1 MVYNNIVNLQ
11 EKIKN
16 LPQNSGVYIM
26 KDSLGTVIYVGK
38 AKVLKNRVSQY
49 FNGSKKLPKVS
60 AMVSKVS
67 DFEYIITN
75 NELDAL
81 ILECNLIKK
90 YQPHYNILLKDG
102 KNYSYI
108 RINAK
113 EEFPKLEAVR
123 NIKKDG
129 AKYFGPYFNGITAKE
144 LIKLIYFAYPIRQ
157 CNQSF
162 SSSKHLKRACLNY
175 SMGLCCAPCIGNVS
189 SVEYHKHIGE
199 IINFL
204 NGKDNAVYEI
214 IKNKMQKSAELE
226 NFELA
231 IKLRDKLLL
240 LDKLNEKSVNAQTK
254 EKDMDIVGSYFD
266 DENIVI
272 TLMVIRSGK
281 MIGSTNYLF
290 DNMDKSYEDIM
301 SGFLIN
307 YYSDNPLYP
316 KNLIVEQDIQ
326 ADIVQFF
333 SEHNTKVICPK
344 RGEKTLLIKQAQK
357 NAQDYFVN
365 NTNRLKKKQ
374 KETIGAMQELKE
386 KLKLRNLPMRIEAYD
401 ISNTSGTNSVAS
413 MVVFIGGEKA
423 SKHYRKFKIKTVIG
437 PNDFASLHEVVGRR
451 LKELNSS
458 DISFSSVPSLML
470 IDGGKGQVSATRE
483 LIKSYN
489 KDIDVIG
496 LAKQEEEVFVEG
508 SLESVKLPK
517 GSYALRLLQAVR
529 DEAHR
534 FAITFHRSIRS
545 KKQTESI
552 LDNIP
557 GIGKTRK
564 RQLIEKFG
572 SINKIKQCT
581 IYDLMRVPGITETIA
596 QNILNTLNK

>member
-1 MVYNNIVNLQ
+1 MNLQ

-26 KDSLGTVIYVGK
+26 KDLNGTVIYVGK

-60 AMVSKVS
+60 AMVSKIV

-75 NELDAL
+75 SELDAL
-81 ILECNLIKK
+81 VLECNLIKK

-108 RINAK
+108 RIDTRD
-113 EEFPKLEAVR
+113 EFPKLESVR
-123 NIKKDG
+123 HIKKDG

-157 CNQSF
+157 CTTFF
-162 SSSKHLKRACLNY
+162 SSTKHLKRACLNY
-175 SMGLCCAPCIGNVS
+175 SMGLCCAPCIGNVT
-189 SVEYHKHIGE
+189 SVEYHRHINE
-199 IINFL
+199 IIGFL
-204 NGKDNAVYEI
+204 NGKDNAVYDI
-214 IKNKMQKSAELE
+214 IKNKMTKAAELE

-240 LDKLNEKSVNAQTK
+240 LDKLNDKAVNAQTK
-254 EKDMDIVGSYFD
+254 EKDMDIVGSHFD
-266 DENIVI
+266 EENIVI

-290 DNMDKSYEDIM
+290 DNMDKSYEDTM
-301 SGFLIN
+301 SSFLIN
-307 YYSDNPLYP
+307 YYTENPVYP
-316 KNLIVEQDIQ
+316 KVLLLEQELPEELTDFFESKSTKIV
-326 ADIVQFF
+326 V
-333 SEHNTKVICPK
+333 PK
-344 RGEKTLLIKQAQK
+344 RGEKTLLIRQAQK
-357 NAQDYFVN
+357 NATDFFVN

-374 KETIGAMQELKE
+374 KETIGAMQDLQE
-386 KLKLRNLPMRIEAYD
+386 KLHLRNLPMRIEAYD

-451 LKELNSS
+451 LEELKGT

-489 KDIDVIG
+489 QDIDVIG

-508 SLESVKLPK
+508 SLESIKLPK

-534 FAITFHRSIRS
+534 FAITFHRSIRT
-545 KKQTESI
+545 KKQTESV

-557 GIGKTRK
+557 GVGKTRK

-572 SINKIKQCT
+572 SVNRIKKCT
-581 IYDLMRVPGITETIA
+581 IYDLMRIPGITETIA

>member
-1 MVYNNIVNLQ
+1 MNLQ

-26 KDSLGTVIYVGK
+26 KDLNGTVIYVGK

-49 FNGSKKLPKVS
+49 FNGSKKLPKVA
-60 AMVSKVS
+60 AMVSKIA

-75 NELDAL
+75 SELDAL
-81 ILECNLIKK
+81 VLECNLIKK

-108 RINAK
+108 RIDTRD
-113 EEFPKLEAVR
+113 EFPKLEAVR
-123 NIKKDG
+123 HIKKDG

-157 CNQSF
+157 CTTFF
-162 SSSKHLKRACLNY
+162 SSTKHLKRACLNY
-175 SMGLCCAPCIGNVS
+175 SMGLCCAPCIGNVTS
-189 SVEYHKHIGE
+189 IEYHRHINE
-199 IINFL
+199 IIGFL
-204 NGKDNAVYEI
+204 NGKDNAVYDI
-214 IKNKMQKSAELE
+214 IKNKMTKAAELE

-240 LDKLNEKSVNAQTK
+240 LDKLNDKAVNAQTK
-254 EKDMDIVGSYFD
+254 EKDMDIVGSHFD
-266 DENIVI
+266 EENIVI

-290 DNMDKSYEDIM
+290 DNMDKSYEDTM
-301 SGFLIN
+301 SSFLIN
-307 YYSDNPLYP
+307 YYTENPVYP
-316 KNLIVEQDIQ
+316 KVLLLEQELPEELTDFFESKSTKIV
-326 ADIVQFF
+326 V
-333 SEHNTKVICPK
+333 PK

-357 NAQDYFVN
+357 NATDFFIN

-374 KETIGAMQELKE
+374 KETIGAMQDLQE
-386 KLKLRNLPMRIEAYD
+386 KLHLRNLPMRIEAYD

-451 LKELNSS
+451 LEELKGT

-489 KDIDVIG
+489 QDIDVIG

-508 SLESVKLPK
+508 SLESIKLPK

-534 FAITFHRSIRS
+534 FAITFHRSIRT
-545 KKQTESI
+545 KKQTESV

-557 GIGKTRK
+557 GVGKTRK

-572 SINKIKQCT
+572 SVNRIKKCT
-581 IYDLMRVPGITETIA
+581 IYDLMRIPGITETIA

>member
-1 MVYNNIVNLQ
+1 MNLQ

-26 KDSLGTVIYVGK
+26 KDLNGTVIYVGK

-49 FNGSKKLPKVS
+49 FNGSKKLPKVA
-60 AMVSKVS
+60 AMVSKIA

-75 NELDAL
+75 SELDAL
-81 ILECNLIKK
+81 VLECNLIKK

-108 RINAK
+108 RIDTRD
-113 EEFPKLEAVR
+113 EFPKLESVR
-123 NIKKDG
+123 HIKKDG

-157 CNQSF
+157 CTTFF
-162 SSSKHLKRACLNY
+162 SSTKHLKRACLNY
-175 SMGLCCAPCIGNVS
+175 SMGLCCAPCIGNVTS
-189 SVEYHKHIGE
+189 IEYHRHINE
-199 IINFL
+199 IISFL
-204 NGKDNAVYEI
+204 NGKDNAVYDI
-214 IKNKMQKSAELE
+214 IKNKMTKAAELE

-240 LDKLNEKSVNAQTK
+240 LDKLNDKAVNAQTK
-254 EKDMDIVGSYFD
+254 EKDMDIVGSHFD
-266 DENIVI
+266 EENIVI

-290 DNMDKSYEDIM
+290 DNMDKSYEDTM
-301 SGFLIN
+301 SSFLIN
-307 YYSDNPLYP
+307 YYTENPVYP
-316 KNLIVEQDIQ
+316 KVLLLEQELPEELTDFFESKSTKIV
-326 ADIVQFF
+326 V
-333 SEHNTKVICPK
+333 PK

-357 NAQDYFVN
+357 NATDFFIN

-374 KETIGAMQELKE
+374 KETIGAMQDLQE
-386 KLKLRNLPMRIEAYD
+386 KLHLRNLPMRIEAYD

-451 LKELNSS
+451 LEELKGT

-489 KDIDVIG
+489 QDIDVIG

-508 SLESVKLPK
+508 SLESIKLPK

-534 FAITFHRSIRS
+534 FAITFHRSIRT
-545 KKQTESI
+545 KKQTESV
-552 LDNIP
+552 LDNIS
-557 GIGKTRK
+557 GVGKTRK

-572 SINKIKQCT
+572 SVNRIKKCT
-581 IYDLMRVPGITETIA
+581 IYDLMRIPGITETIA

>member
-1 MVYNNIVNLQ
+1 MNLQ

-26 KDSLGTVIYVGK
+26 KDLNGTVIYVGK

-49 FNGSKKLPKVS
+49 FNGSKKLPKVA
-60 AMVSKVS
+60 AMVSKIA

-75 NELDAL
+75 SELDAL
-81 ILECNLIKK
+81 VLECNLIKK

-108 RINAK
+108 RIDTRD
-113 EEFPKLEAVR
+113 EFPKLEAVR
-123 NIKKDG
+123 HIKKDG

-157 CNQSF
+157 CTTFF
-162 SSSKHLKRACLNY
+162 SSTKHLKRACLNY
-175 SMGLCCAPCIGNVS
+175 SMGLCCAPCIGNVTS
-189 SVEYHKHIGE
+189 IEYHRHINE
-199 IINFL
+199 IISFL
-204 NGKDNAVYEI
+204 NGKDNAVYDI
-214 IKNKMQKSAELE
+214 IKNKMTKAAELE

-240 LDKLNEKSVNAQTK
+240 LDKLNDKAVNAQTK
-254 EKDMDIVGSYFD
+254 EKDMDIVGSHFD
-266 DENIVI
+266 EENIVI

-290 DNMDKSYEDIM
+290 DNMDKSYEDTM
-301 SGFLIN
+301 SSFLIN
-307 YYSDNPLYP
+307 YYTENPVYP
-316 KNLIVEQDIQ
+316 KVLLLEQELPEELIDFFESKSTK
-326 ADIVQFF
+326 IV
-333 SEHNTKVICPK
+333 VPK

-357 NAQDYFVN
+357 NATDFFIN

-374 KETIGAMQELKE
+374 KETIGAMQDLQE
-386 KLKLRNLPMRIEAYD
+386 KLHLRNLPMRIEAYD

-451 LKELNSS
+451 LEELKGT

-489 KDIDVIG
+489 QDIDVIG

-508 SLESVKLPK
+508 SLESIKLPK

-534 FAITFHRSIRS
+534 FAITFHRSIRT
-545 KKQTESI
+545 KKQTESV

-557 GIGKTRK
+557 GVGKTRK

-572 SINKIKQCT
+572 SVNRIKKCT
-581 IYDLMRVPGITETIA
+581 IYDLMRIPGITETIA

>member
-1 MVYNNIVNLQ
+1 MNLQ

-26 KDSLGTVIYVGK
+26 KDLNGTVIYVGK

-60 AMVSKVS
+60 AMVSKIV

-75 NELDAL
+75 SELDAL
-81 ILECNLIKK
+81 VLECNLIKK

-108 RINAK
+108 RIDTRD
-113 EEFPKLEAVR
+113 EFPKLEAVR
-123 NIKKDG
+123 HIKKDG

-157 CNQSF
+157 CTTFF
-162 SSSKHLKRACLNY
+162 SSTKHLKRACLNY
-175 SMGLCCAPCIGNVS
+175 SMGLCCAPCIGNVT
-189 SVEYHKHIGE
+189 SVEYHRHINE
-199 IINFL
+199 IIGFL
-204 NGKDNAVYEI
+204 NGKDNAVYDI
-214 IKNKMQKSAELE
+214 IKNKMTKSAELE

-240 LDKLNEKSVNAQTK
+240 LDKLNDKAVNAQTK
-254 EKDMDIVGSYFD
+254 EKDMDIVGSHFD
-266 DENIVI
+266 EENIVI

-290 DNMDKSYEDIM
+290 DNMDKSYEDTM
-301 SGFLIN
+301 SSFLIN
-307 YYSDNPLYP
+307 YYTENPVYP
-316 KNLIVEQDIQ
+316 KVLLLEQELPEELTDFFESKSTKIV
-326 ADIVQFF
+326 V
-333 SEHNTKVICPK
+333 PK

-357 NAQDYFVN
+357 NATDFFVN

-374 KETIGAMQELKE
+374 KETIGAMQDLQE
-386 KLKLRNLPMRIEAYD
+386 KLHLRNLPMRIEAYD

-451 LKELNSS
+451 LEELKGT

-489 KDIDVIG
+489 QDIDVIG

-508 SLESVKLPK
+508 SLESIKLPK

-534 FAITFHRSIRS
+534 FAITFHRSIRT
-545 KKQTESI
+545 KKQTESV

-557 GIGKTRK
+557 GVGKTRK

-572 SINKIKQCT
+572 SVNRIKKCT
-581 IYDLMRVPGITETIA
+581 IYDLMRIPGITETIA

>member
-1 MVYNNIVNLQ
+1 MNLQ

-26 KDSLGTVIYVGK
+26 KDLNGTVIYVGK

-49 FNGSKKLPKVS
+49 FNGSKKLPKVA
-60 AMVSKVS
+60 AMVSKIA

-75 NELDAL
+75 SELDAL
-81 ILECNLIKK
+81 VLECNLIKK

-108 RINAK
+108 RIDTRD
-113 EEFPKLEAVR
+113 EFPRLEAVR
-123 NIKKDG
+123 HIKKDG

-157 CNQSF
+157 CTTFF
-162 SSSKHLKRACLNY
+162 SSTKHLKRACLNY
-175 SMGLCCAPCIGNVS
+175 SMGLCCAPCIGNVTS
-189 SVEYHKHIGE
+189 TEYHRHINE
-199 IINFL
+199 IIGFL
-204 NGKDNAVYEI
+204 NGKDNAVYDI
-214 IKNKMQKSAELE
+214 IKNKMTKAAELE

-240 LDKLNEKSVNAQTK
+240 LDKLNDKAVNAQTK
-254 EKDMDIVGSYFD
+254 EKDMDIVGSHFD
-266 DENIVI
+266 EENIVI

-290 DNMDKSYEDIM
+290 DNMDKSYEDTM
-301 SGFLIN
+301 SSFLIN
-307 YYSDNPLYP
+307 YYTENPVYP
-316 KNLIVEQDIQ
+316 KILLLEQELPEELTNFFESKSTKIV
-326 ADIVQFF
+326 V
-333 SEHNTKVICPK
+333 PK

-357 NAQDYFVN
+357 NATDFFIN

-374 KETIGAMQELKE
+374 KETIGAMQDLQE
-386 KLKLRNLPMRIEAYD
+386 KLHLRNLPMRIEAYD

-423 SKHYRKFKIKTVIG
+423 SKNYRKFKIKTVVG

-451 LKELNSS
+451 LEELNGT

-489 KDIDVIG
+489 QDIDVIG

-508 SLESVKLPK
+508 SLESIKLPK

-534 FAITFHRSIRS
+534 FAITFHRSIRT
-545 KKQTESI
+545 KKQTESV

-557 GIGKTRK
+557 GVGKTRK

-572 SINKIKQCT
+572 NVNRIKKCT
-581 IYDLMRVPGITETIA
+581 IYDLMRISGITETIA

>member
-1 MVYNNIVNLQ
+1 MNLQ

-26 KDSLGTVIYVGK
+26 KDLNGTVIYVGK

-49 FNGSKKLPKVS
+49 FNGSKKLPKVA
-60 AMVSKVS
+60 AMVSKIA

-75 NELDAL
+75 SELDAL
-81 ILECNLIKK
+81 VLECNLIKK

-108 RINAK
+108 RIDTRD
-113 EEFPKLEAVR
+113 EFPKLEAVR
-123 NIKKDG
+123 HIKKDG

-157 CNQSF
+157 CTTFF
-162 SSSKHLKRACLNY
+162 SSTKHLKRACLNY
-175 SMGLCCAPCIGNVS
+175 SMGLCCAPCIGNVTS
-189 SVEYHKHIGE
+189 IEYHRHINE
-199 IINFL
+199 IISFL
-204 NGKDNAVYEI
+204 NGKDNAVYDI
-214 IKNKMQKSAELE
+214 IKNKMTKAAELE

-240 LDKLNEKSVNAQTK
+240 LDKLNDKAVNAQTK
-254 EKDMDIVGSYFD
+254 EKDMDIVGSHFD
-266 DENIVI
+266 EENIVI

-281 MIGSTNYLF
+281 MIGSTNCLF
-290 DNMDKSYEDIM
+290 DNMDKSYEDTM
-301 SGFLIN
+301 SSFLIN
-307 YYSDNPLYP
+307 YYTENPVYP
-316 KNLIVEQDIQ
+316 KVLLLEQELPEELTDFFESKSTKIV
-326 ADIVQFF
+326 V
-333 SEHNTKVICPK
+333 PK

-357 NAQDYFVN
+357 NATDFFIN
-365 NTNRLKKKQ
+365 NTSRLKKKQ
-374 KETIGAMQELKE
+374 KETIGAMQDLQE
-386 KLKLRNLPMRIEAYD
+386 KLHLRNLPMRIEAYD

-451 LKELNSS
+451 LEELKGT

-489 KDIDVIG
+489 QDIDVIG

-508 SLESVKLPK
+508 SLESIKLPK

-534 FAITFHRSIRS
+534 FAITFHRSIRT
-545 KKQTESI
+545 KKQTESV

-557 GIGKTRK
+557 GVGKTRK

-572 SINKIKQCT
+572 SVNRIKKCT
-581 IYDLMRVPGITETIA
+581 IYDLMRIPGITETIA

>member
-1 MVYNNIVNLQ
+1 MNLQ

-26 KDSLGTVIYVGK
+26 KDLNGTVIYVGK

-49 FNGSKKLPKVS
+49 FNGSKKLPKVA
-60 AMVSKVS
+60 AMVSKIA

-75 NELDAL
+75 SELDAL
-81 ILECNLIKK
+81 VLECNLIKK

-108 RINAK
+108 RIDTRD
-113 EEFPKLEAVR
+113 EFPKLEAVR
-123 NIKKDG
+123 HIKKDG

-157 CNQSF
+157 CTTFF
-162 SSSKHLKRACLNY
+162 SSTKHLKRACLNY
-175 SMGLCCAPCIGNVS
+175 SMGLCCAPCIGNVTS
-189 SVEYHKHIGE
+189 IEYHRHINE

-204 NGKDNAVYEI
+204 NGKDNAVYDI
-214 IKNKMQKSAELE
+214 IKNKMTKAAELE

-240 LDKLNEKSVNAQTK
+240 LDKLNDKAVNAQTK
-254 EKDMDIVGSYFD
+254 EKDMDIVGSHFD
-266 DENIVI
+266 EENIVI

-290 DNMDKSYEDIM
+290 DNMDKSYEDTM
-301 SGFLIN
+301 SSFLIN
-307 YYSDNPLYP
+307 YYTENPVYP
-316 KNLIVEQDIQ
+316 KVLLLEQELTEELTDFFESKSTKIV
-326 ADIVQFF
+326 V
-333 SEHNTKVICPK
+333 PK

-357 NAQDYFVN
+357 NATDFFIN
-365 NTNRLKKKQ
+365 NTNRLKKKK
-374 KETIGAMQELKE
+374 KETIGAMQDLQE
-386 KLKLRNLPMRIEAYD
+386 KLHLRNLPMRIEAYD

-451 LKELNSS
+451 LEELKGT

-489 KDIDVIG
+489 QDIDVIG

-508 SLESVKLPK
+508 SLESIKLPK

-534 FAITFHRSIRS
+534 FAITFHRSIRT
-545 KKQTESI
+545 KKQTESV

-557 GIGKTRK
+557 GVGKTRK

-572 SINKIKQCT
+572 SVNRIKKCT
-581 IYDLMRVPGITETIA
+581 IYDLMRIPGITETIA

>member
-1 MVYNNIVNLQ
+1 
-11 EKIKN
+11 
-16 LPQNSGVYIM
+16 M
-26 KDSLGTVIYVGK
+26 KDINGTVIYVGK

-49 FNGSKKLPKVS
+49 FNGSKKLPKVA
-60 AMVSKVS
+60 AMVSKIA

-75 NELDAL
+75 TELDAL
-81 ILECNLIKK
+81 VLECNLIKK

-108 RINAK
+108 RIDTRD
-113 EEFPKLEAVR
+113 EFPKLEAVR
-123 NIKKDG
+123 HIKKDG
-129 AKYFGPYFNGITAKE
+129 AKYFGPYFNGISAKE

-157 CNQSF
+157 CTTFF
-162 SSSKHLKRACLNY
+162 SSTKHLKRACLNY
-175 SMGLCCAPCIGNVS
+175 SMGLCCAPCIGNVTS
-189 SVEYHKHIGE
+189 IEYHKHIGE

-204 NGKDNAVYEI
+204 NGKDNAVYDI
-214 IKNKMQKSAELE
+214 IKNKMDKAASLE

-240 LDKLNEKSVNAQTK
+240 LDKLNEKAVNAQTK
-254 EKDMDIVGSYFD
+254 EKDMDIVGSHFD
-266 DENIVI
+266 EENIVI

-290 DNMDKSYEDIM
+290 DNMDKSYEDTVA
-301 SGFLIN
+301 SFLIN
-307 YYSDNPLYP
+307 YYTENPVYP
-316 KNLIVEQDIQ
+316 KVLLLEQELPEELIE
-326 ADIVQFF
+326 FF
-333 SEHNTKVICPK
+333 ESKGTKVLVPK

-357 NAQDYFVN
+357 NATDFFVN

-374 KETIGAMQELKE
+374 KETIGAMQDLQE
-386 KLKLRNLPMRIEAYD
+386 KLHLRNLPMRIEAYD

-451 LKELNSS
+451 LEELKGT

-489 KDIDVIG
+489 QDIDVIG

-508 SLESVKLPK
+508 SLESIKLPK

-534 FAITFHRSIRS
+534 FAITFHRSIRT
-545 KKQTESI
+545 KKQTESV

-557 GIGKTRK
+557 GVGKTRK

-572 SINKIKQCT
+572 IVNRIKKCT
-581 IYDLMRVPGITETIA
+581 IYDLMRIPGITETIA